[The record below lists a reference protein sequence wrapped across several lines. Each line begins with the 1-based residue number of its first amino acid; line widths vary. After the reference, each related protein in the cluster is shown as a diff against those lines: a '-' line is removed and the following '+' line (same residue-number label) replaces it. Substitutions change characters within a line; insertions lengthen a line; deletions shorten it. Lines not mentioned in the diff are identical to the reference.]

1 MSRKIKSE
9 VVGRN
14 IKKKQSDELSSMS
27 EDEYDMLVQND
38 LITLD
43 LRTVEAM
50 RDQQA
55 VRRQAKVVD
64 YFKSRNAASSENQ
77 YSFDQIQYQR
87 KAMANFNKSQ
97 YQVSDN
103 TLPNFQ
109 RSFGEPKSSEDDYVA
124 NVARFSGFELHKK
137 HTLDRHPRW
146 NRNI

>member
-50 RDQQA
+50 RD
-55 VRRQAKVVD
+55 
-64 YFKSRNAASSENQ
+64 
-77 YSFDQIQYQR
+77 
-87 KAMANFNKSQ
+87 
-97 YQVSDN
+97 
-103 TLPNFQ
+103 
-109 RSFGEPKSSEDDYVA
+109 
-124 NVARFSGFELHKK
+124 
-137 HTLDRHPRW
+137 
-146 NRNI
+146 